1 MPNTKERD
9 LVKEVSV
16 VSDVSLI
23 KVRTIKAKD
32 VEQLRLFKDP
42 VNPELLRLFEVV
54 GVLGDYV
61 IAYNPGAK
69 GMHGDVFKMQIDRY
83 VTGLMDHDAKRKD
96 ATEKEDYEAINTEFN
111 AVRREVIAQLPQVF
125 AA

>member
-1 MPNTKERD
+1 MPNSKVRD

-16 VSDVSLI
+16 VRDVSLI

-32 VEQLRLFKDP
+32 VEQMRLFTDP

-54 GVLGDYV
+54 GVIGDYV

-69 GMHGDVFKMQIDRY
+69 GMHGEVLKFQIDRY
-83 VTGLMDHDAKRKD
+83 VTGLMDYDTKRKD
-96 ATEKEDYEAINTEFN
+96 ATEKADYDAINTEFN
-111 AVRREVIAQLPQVF
+111 AIRQEVVGQLPQVF